1 MMNPARYLL
10 ILALAI
16 SLAQSSSLADTQP
29 QPTCQNPTIRV
40 AIINDQNF
48 VRLYIKDPYKIY
60 AANSGKVLLKGPCIE
75 TKIISVKDGLLI
87 RDKRFKVTG
96 VRIKA
101 GKDATVYVDKKPF
114 RGAIDIVKKENGKLM
129 VINRVGLEDYLYGV
143 LCHEVSHKWPM
154 EALKAQAIAARTF
167 ALYQVRQ
174 NKIQPYD
181 LRNDIY
187 SQVYGGSDFEK
198 RSTTMAVDATRGK
211 VLTYKGDLLQAY
223 YHAAC
228 SGGTE
233 NASTLWKV
241 DSPPL
246 RGVPCDF
253 CFGSPHYRWIKDIP
267 LWSLEEKMK
276 AGGYKIGRI
285 ASVAVISKNSSG
297 RVEKLEIRDSNGVSL
312 VLTGKDF
319 RQLMG
324 PNEVRSTKFE
334 ASVKWGQLLLDGRG
348 WGHGVG
354 MCQWG
359 AFGQAKQ
366 DKKVDEILKHYY
378 PGAEITTIDKIID
391 KL

>member
-1 MMNPARYLL
+1 M
-10 ILALAI
+10 AI
-16 SLAQSSSLADTQP
+16 
-29 QPTCQNPTIRV
+29 V
-40 AIINDQNF
+40 NDQNF
-48 VRLYIKDPYKIY
+48 IHLYIKDPYKIY
-60 AANSGKVLLKGPCIE
+60 AASSGKVLIKGPCIE
-75 TKIISVKDGLLI
+75 TKVIFIKEGLLI

-96 VRIKA
+96 IRIKA
-101 GKDATVYVDKKPF
+101 DKDSMMYVDKKPF

-143 LCHEVSHKWPM
+143 LCHEVSHRWPM

-167 ALYQVRQ
+167 ALYQVKQ
-174 NKIQPYD
+174 NRLQPYD

-198 RSTTMAVDATRGK
+198 LSTTKAVDATRGE
-211 VLTYKGDLLQAY
+211 VLTYKGELLPAY

-233 NASTLWKV
+233 SASTLWKV
-241 DSPPL
+241 DMPPL
-246 RGVPCDF
+246 GGVPCDF
-253 CFGSPHYRWIKDIP
+253 CFGSPYHRWIKDIP
-267 LWSLEEKMK
+267 LWALQEKLK
-276 AGGYKIGRI
+276 SGGYKIGKI
-285 ASVAVISKNSSG
+285 TSVKALSKNASG
-297 RVEKLEIRDSNGVSL
+297 RVGKLEIRDVSGASV

-324 PNEVRSTKFE
+324 PNEVRSTKFD

-359 AFGQAKQ
+359 AFGQAKLGRKAE
-366 DKKVDEILKHYY
+366 DIVRYYY
-378 PGAEITTIDKIID
+378 PGVEITTIGKIKD